1 MVAPRHERSR
11 RNPRRQCGRRRGGSS
26 RPCQWER
33 PARARERGAE
43 QRRLHVGVVMC
54 GRRIR
59 GRRGRRGA
67 DRQRG
72 PRACPGSDTD
82 TLTSV
87 TCTKAGTCLAAG
99 LALSEQPP
107 PEPNFTVGAVV
118 RISDGQASLSGL
130 FGGPGLPGA
139 PDIVFGLV
147 GIACSDTAHCMAVG
161 TSIFEDGFGDNVL
174 KGAPVFPVQSISPV
188 SMSGVECVRDNWCVA
203 DGQWQAPP
211 EQRPVGVA
219 EFVRIGGA
227 NGDVFIGP
235 VVGFAKKSDPYAGT
249 CRNGSLEFC
258 QIAGQVGDEG
268 AVFSVV
274 GESSGLTG
282 QWQARAR

>member
-1 MVAPRHERSR
+1 M
-11 RNPRRQCGRRRGGSS
+11 
-26 RPCQWER
+26 
-33 PARARERGAE
+33 
-43 QRRLHVGVVMC
+43 
-54 GRRIR
+54 
-59 GRRGRRGA
+59 
-67 DRQRG
+67 
-72 PRACPGSDTD
+72 
-82 TLTSV
+82 
-87 TCTKAGTCLAAG
+87 
-99 LALSEQPP
+99 
-107 PEPNFTVGAVV
+107 

-274 GESSGLTG
+274 GESSGLTRPVAGTSSLNDLACAGSYWCLAVG
-282 QWQARAR
+282 QTTADNGAVVPVGWEDPAALRAVTAVDKFSGVSCPTQEFCIAVGTSGPANNTTGVIGTFPVWG